1 MMMAYNFGKSQH
13 EATRFRARLST
24 RTTEERKEWEG
35 REQAVRYQRAATSS
49 GSPKPRAAPCT
60 GCAEC
65 ARCVRP
71 AVRPARQRAV
81 QRAVQPAVQPAVM
94 PALLPARLRDE
105 LRCLRFRSAG
115 PSFFLE
121 GFVNLTMLD
130 MQGWKRVSAA
140 QFGRSTQFCSPRVPF
155 FASKQYQN
163 EHPLF
168 CGRLTFRDFRSQS

>member
-1 MMMAYNFGKSQH
+1 MG
-13 EATRFRARLST
+13 
-24 RTTEERKEWEG
+24 
-35 REQAVRYQRAATSS
+35 
-49 GSPKPRAAPCT
+49 
-60 GCAEC
+60 C

-71 AVRPARQRAV
+71 AVRPAR

-163 EHPLF
+163 EHPYFAEDLRF
-168 CGRLTFRDFRSQS
+168 VTFVR